1 MLIKRLT
8 QFITAIYHNPWG
20 YVFLLTIYYGA
31 IIAGLVFMYGKGN
44 FTSPDFVY
52 QGF

>member
-1 MLIKRLT
+1 MLIKPWT
-8 QFITAIYHNPWG
+8 QFITRIYHNPWG
-20 YVFLLTIYYGA
+20 HVFLLTLYYAA
-31 IIAGLVFMYGKGN
+31 IIAALVFMYGKGN